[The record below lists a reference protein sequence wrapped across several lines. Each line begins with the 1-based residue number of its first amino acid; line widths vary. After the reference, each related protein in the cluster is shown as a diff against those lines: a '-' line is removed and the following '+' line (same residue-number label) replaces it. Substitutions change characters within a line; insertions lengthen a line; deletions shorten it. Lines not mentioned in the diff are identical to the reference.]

1 MSKTKYNKR
10 SITNLYELVE
20 SGAVLFGDKD
30 LFRFKRDRQDRAV
43 TFSQFKTAMDAVGTA
58 FCELDLHTVAVIG
71 ETSPEWILTYLATV
85 NGSKVIIPLDKEL
98 APDQIAGFIKKAG
111 ADCVVYS
118 KTYKS
123 YFENPEDLPQVKH
136 FIVTADKTE
145 DPEVN
150 LEIKGKDTLTDRY
163 LRFEDIVD
171 RGLYLIEQGDTR
183 FTENEI
189 DMEKMCA
196 IIFTSGTTG
205 TSKGVMLNQKALTAA
220 VNASHHSTEF
230 NCDDTIMS
238 VLPVH
243 HTYEMTCG
251 ILTPILVG
259 ITVCINDGL
268 KYVLKNLNYY
278 KPTGLVLVPL
288 FVNTIYKKIWD
299 TATKN
304 GMEKKLRFG
313 LNLSSKLRTVKIDLR
328 KQLFKSVINGFG
340 GRLRL
345 IVCGGAALNPEM
357 VTAFEDM
364 GISMC
369 QGYGITECAPLIS
382 VTPIHCKKTA
392 SVGPAVDGLEV
403 MIDRENPTDEAGE
416 ILVKGDNVMM
426 GYFED
431 PDATAEVLTE
441 DGWFATGDYGYI
453 DSDGY
458 IYVTG
463 RKKNVIV
470 LENGKNVFP
479 EEIESYLEKLDL
491 VCECA
496 VVGRLAEDK
505 ETVKITAI
513 IYPSQE
519 VAAQMGLET
528 SADIAAE
535 LKTQI
540 ASINKTLPS
549 FKHIRGVEMRKT
561 EFDKTTSHKIK
572 RHSI

>member
-1 MSKTKYNKR
+1 MSKSKYNKR
-10 SITNLYELVE
+10 SISNLYELVE
-20 SGAVLFGDKD
+20 SGAILYADKD
-30 LFRFKRDRQDRAV
+30 LFRFKRDRIDRTV
-43 TFSQFKTAMDAVGTA
+43 SFSQFKTAMDAVGTA
-58 FCELDLHTVAVIG
+58 FYDLDIHTVAVIG
-71 ETSPEWILTYLATV
+71 ETSPEWIITYLSTV

-98 APDQIAGFIKKAG
+98 APDQIAGFVKKAD

-123 YFENPEDLPQVKH
+123 YFENAEAFPNVKH
-136 FIVTADKTE
+136 FIVTADKVE
-145 DPEVN
+145 EPDVN
-150 LEIKGKDTLTDRY
+150 LEIKGKNALTEKY
-163 LRFEDIVD
+163 IRFEDVVN
-171 RGLYLIEQGDTR
+171 RGLYLVGLGDTR
-183 FTENEI
+183 FTQNEI
-189 DMEKMCA
+189 DMEKLCA

-299 TATKN
+299 TASKN
-304 GMEKKLRFG
+304 GMDKKLKFG
-313 LNLSSKLRTVKIDLR
+313 LSLSSKLRTIKIDLR
-328 KQLFKSVINGFG
+328 KQLFKTVINGFG

-392 SVGPAVDGLEV
+392 SVGPAVDGLDV
-403 MIDRENPTDEAGE
+403 MIDRENPTDEVGE

-426 GYFED
+426 GPEVVVYTSGHCFD
-431 PDATAEVLTE
+431 RTDIPMAEQGSTSPRAVTIGNDVWLGRRVIIMPGVTIG
-441 DGWFATGDYGYI
+441 DGC
-453 DSDGY
+453 
-458 IYVTG
+458 
-463 RKKNVIV
+463 VI
-470 LENGKNVFP
+470 GAG
-479 EEIESYLEKLDL
+479 
-491 VCECA
+491 A
-496 VVGRLAEDK
+496 VVTKDIPAYSVAGGVPAKVIKSRLCNVDNGGG
-505 ETVKITAI
+505 V
-513 IYPSQE
+513 IYNIF
-519 VAAQMGLET
+519 V
-528 SADIAAE
+528 
-535 LKTQI
+535 
-540 ASINKTLPS
+540 INAVLLAPILNEKRS
-549 FKHIRGVEMRKT
+549 RK
-561 EFDKTTSHKIK
+561 
-572 RHSI
+572 